1 LFSSSLFLILPSILS
16 QAADSVAA
24 KLNSAPIFLMTQLI
38 TTISHH
44 LPKTEPELATF
55 RRTLESPCRLL
66 EAKLRNFGFYL
77 SDNADAGNY
86 YFLVI
91 CLYILNFSVKFLLLH
106 TKPHPF
112 AKSNILGTNNL
123 ISFIFRQ

>member
-1 LFSSSLFLILPSILS
+1 MINIYFYISHLFFV

-24 KLNSAPIFLMTQLI
+24 KLNSAPISLMTQLI
-38 TTISHH
+38 NTISHH

-77 SDNADAGNY
+77 SDNADAG
-86 YFLVI
+86 
-91 CLYILNFSVKFLLLH
+91 K
-106 TKPHPF
+106 
-112 AKSNILGTNNL
+112 
-123 ISFIFRQ
+123 

>member
-1 LFSSSLFLILPSILS
+1 MINIYFYISHLFFV

-24 KLNSAPIFLMTQLI
+24 KLNSAPISLMTQLI
-38 TTISHH
+38 NTISHH

-77 SDNADAGNY
+77 SDNADAGKWRHNVQ
-86 YFLVI
+86 FFV
-91 CLYILNFSVKFLLLH
+91 
-106 TKPHPF
+106 
-112 AKSNILGTNNL
+112 NIDIACRNQGIPEKNCT
-123 ISFIFRQ
+123 